1 MSLSLRWEKNLFFQV
16 MQGADVIK
24 QFSEVSNPGT
34 KEWQDLTIGL
44 SYLVIGTIGAGQGLA
59 AAVQALRGVDKVV
72 VGAMMRRAAAVSAVA
87 GVIDGA
93 YTIFKGANK
102 YVAGDKDSGY
112 WTMGAGAF
120 FVVAG
125 VASYGLGDVA
135 AASFAGGSATGI
147 AGLMG
152 PVGWALLL
160 VAALGMGLYFAW
172 QAFATDDENLLP
184 VEYWLDNGVFGKGA
198 FRKGLRASKNPY
210 VQGGQVPPFTS
221 LEEEVMALNRVVL
234 VAQASFGDA
243 RGSYGGLGSYQI
255 DLPRYAKGARLEVQF
270 HAYQDRQRENIG
282 ELHCEDGK
290 EQPSRYQLSNRL
302 TGMHQGPTLR
312 IDKDLGT
319 ARIEGMFAT
328 VNKSGK
334 LVRDAVEW
342 VVESVSGQD
351 VPDALYADSFGM
363 TLKYWPNRDEMPDL
377 VSEFAYPAPRT

>member
-44 SYLVIGTIGAGQGLA
+44 SYSVIGTIGAGQGLA

-125 VASYGLGDVA
+125 VASYGLGGVA

-160 VAALGMGLYFAW
+160 VAALG
-172 QAFATDDENLLP
+172 
-184 VEYWLDNGVFGKGA
+184 
-198 FRKGLRASKNPY
+198 
-210 VQGGQVPPFTS
+210 
-221 LEEEVMALNRVVL
+221 
-234 VAQASFGDA
+234 
-243 RGSYGGLGSYQI
+243 
-255 DLPRYAKGARLEVQF
+255 
-270 HAYQDRQRENIG
+270 
-282 ELHCEDGK
+282 
-290 EQPSRYQLSNRL
+290 
-302 TGMHQGPTLR
+302 
-312 IDKDLGT
+312 
-319 ARIEGMFAT
+319 
-328 VNKSGK
+328 
-334 LVRDAVEW
+334 
-342 VVESVSGQD
+342 
-351 VPDALYADSFGM
+351 
-363 TLKYWPNRDEMPDL
+363 
-377 VSEFAYPAPRT
+377 